1 MDLSLYHTGPEP
13 DAGYPQ
19 FWEARAARAAA
30 LWASNAKPQA
40 EAEWSALCRPVKT
53 NPPAK
58 PTNAAKAAVNR
69 AAQMQFDGYG
79 VLMDKRRGFD
89 PFRSVPFRSVPF
101 RSVPFTHHRRFK
113 IFLSSLLFVRFFS
126 I

>member
-1 MDLSLYHTGPEP
+1 M
-13 DAGYPQ
+13 
-19 FWEARAARAAA
+19 
-30 LWASNAKPQA
+30 WASNAKPQA

-79 VLMDKRRGFD
+79 VLMDKRRGFA
-89 PFRSVPFRSVPF
+89 PVPSFSH
-101 RSVPFTHHRRFK
+101 TT
-113 IFLSSLLFVRFFS
+113 FLSSQNSVRLFFLV
-126 I
+126 